1 MHLRI
6 SFCVYRPV
14 NGAKELK
21 GVLTGYEDGNVTIE
35 QNGNPIKL
43 EKQEVALVR
52 LYVEF

>member
-1 MHLRI
+1 MVKLYKPH
-6 SFCVYRPV
+6 

-21 GVLTGYEDGNVTIE
+21 GTMAGYENGNVTID
-35 QNGNPIKL
+35 QNGTAITL